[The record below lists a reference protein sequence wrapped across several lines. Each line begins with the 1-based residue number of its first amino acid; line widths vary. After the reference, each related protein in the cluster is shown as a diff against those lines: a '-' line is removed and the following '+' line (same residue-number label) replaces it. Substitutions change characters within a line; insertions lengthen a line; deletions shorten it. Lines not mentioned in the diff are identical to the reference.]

1 MAPLGSVISKC
12 MLSRALLLHT
22 IEKSLCGVG
31 GGGVGVAAV
40 SQDHSSDSFAA
51 EVEQN
56 KNQQKYFTDR

>member
-1 MAPLGSVISKC
+1 